1 MATSALLPSFET
13 PRKRAA
19 PQDEGFARGN
29 SAAFLKHSGHRQSSP
44 VTGIGRRAVSASH
57 QHSPDRLHENSTP
70 QRGQARRREVGGG
83 LSNRFVMNFDRLLIR
98 GSS

>member
-29 SAAFLKHSGHRQSSP
+29 SPAIFLKHSRHRQSPPS
-44 VTGIGRRAVSASH
+44 TGIGSRTVSSAHQQGPARA
-57 QHSPDRLHENSTP
+57 QENSTP
-70 QRGQARRREVGGG
+70 QPAQARRREVGAG
-83 LSNRFVMNFDRLLIR
+83 LSNRRVMKSNAIL
-98 GSS
+98 